1 MLLTVSLD
9 YGWGS
14 CHLQLLRRIHARSWA
29 LNASLFCCV
38 RSQRSRRLTYDELY
52 SKLSQTKGHVDSK
65 VLSHMIR
72 FFAAEI
78 LLANQ
83 DILSDLYDS
92 AKACPLSSTKA
103 SLREDEGLIF
113 NGAFVTGTPS
123 RCARLYL
130 VLTPMLHIHMACVHI
145 ASTLHRHCAHQLCAC
160 FVLYMHFPFLC
171 MLAGLCC

>member
-1 MLLTVSLD
+1 V
-9 YGWGS
+9 Y
-14 CHLQLLRRIHARSWA
+14 A
-29 LNASLFCCV
+29 ASGPG
-38 RSQRSRRLTYDELY
+38 RLTYDELY

-83 DILSDLYDS
+83 DILSDLYDA
-92 AKACPLSSTKA
+92 AKASPLSSTKA

-113 NGAFVTGTPS
+113 NGAFVAGTPS
-123 RCARLYL
+123 RCATLYL
-130 VLTPMLHIHMACVHI
+130 VLTPILHIHMAYVHI
-145 ASTLHRHCAHQLCAC
+145 ASTLHPHCAHQLCAC
-160 FVLYMHFPFLC
+160 FVCARLYMHFPFLC